1 MGKKEKKV
9 EVKELSHIDKKIS
22 KYHKY
27 YCGFRFLARPNER
40 LIPKCLMPASVYYI
54 YTL

>member
-22 KYHKY
+22 K
-27 YCGFRFLARPNER
+27 LEE
-40 LIPKCLMPASVYYI
+40 LIKKLEDKK
-54 YTL
+54 